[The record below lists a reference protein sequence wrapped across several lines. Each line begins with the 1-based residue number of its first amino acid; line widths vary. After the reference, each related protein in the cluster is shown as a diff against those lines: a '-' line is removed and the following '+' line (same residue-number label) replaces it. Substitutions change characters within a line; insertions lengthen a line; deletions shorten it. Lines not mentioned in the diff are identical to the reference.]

1 MSEVDFS
8 VLGIKAVPDDDN
20 INNKNEKII
29 KGMCLSLSVTSYGPV
44 TIFCF
49 IHSLH

>member
-8 VLGIKAVPDDDN
+8 VLGIMAVPDDDN
-20 INNKNEKII
+20 INNKSENIK
-29 KGMCLSLSVTSYGPV
+29 KGMCLSLSATSYGSV
-44 TIFCF
+44 TIFYF